1 MIREPREDTRVRHL
15 APRDVRRLSAAAAA
29 LGCTAAFTLASA
41 APAHADDIREKEWP
55 LAFLDA
61 SAANRIST
69 GSGVTVALLD
79 SGVMTRRIDLT
90 GQITSGPDYAGGVE
104 HPGDTGWGE
113 HGTCMASIIAGH
125 GRGGANGMLGIAPGA
140 HVLSVRVIRDDD
152 APDINQRT
160 VSNTPIS
167 DGIRYAVDHGAQVI
181 SMSLGGS
188 DAGADTDSTPEADAI
203 RYALDHNVVVVAAA
217 GNSADKGDAIQFP
230 GAERGVIS
238 VAAVDSA
245 GRHAAFSTTSW
256 DVSVAAPGVNL
267 PCDAAAS
274 DDEYLLG
281 DGTSQ
286 ATAYVAGIVAL
297 LKSEN
302 HALSPAQV
310 RDILEQTARDKPAG
324 GRDDQLGF
332 GIVDPVAALRAAA
345 ATKGSA
351 EMPAVANTGP
361 AGGHFGYGP
370 TAVVSEPAPTFGAVP
385 RAILGGIVLLAAAG
399 SIAFVML
406 RCARGQAL
414 AALPPAPNPPMP
426 YLPQGGAFPV
436 AQSFAQPHYQPQPQ
450 PQPQQP
456 AQQQPAQPAQPQ
468 PYPPAPPVQ
477 QPQYPAPS
485 PQPWQQPPADSP
497 MTPPD

>member
-1 MIREPREDTRVRHL
+1 MIRGQRSESQVRQ
-15 APRDVRRLSAAAAA
+15 AVPRDARRLAAAAAA
-29 LGCTAAFTLASA
+29 LGATAAFTLAGA
-41 APAHADDIREKEWP
+41 APAHADDIRDKQWP
-55 LAFLDA
+55 LAFLNA

-69 GSGVTVALLD
+69 GSGVSVALLD
-79 SGVMTRRIDLT
+79 SGVMARRIDLT

-160 VSNTPIS
+160 VSSTPIS

-297 LKSEN
+297 LKAEN

-332 GIVDPVAALRAAA
+332 GIVDPVAALKAAA
-345 ATKGSA
+345 TTKGSA
-351 EMPAVANTGP
+351 EMPTVANTGP

-370 TAVVSEPAPTFGAVP
+370 TIVVSEPAPAFGALP
-385 RAILGGIVLLAAAG
+385 RAILGGVVLLAAAG
-399 SIAFVML
+399 SVAFAML
-406 RCARGQAL
+406 RRARTQAL
-414 AALPPAPNPPMP
+414 AALPPAPTQPMP
-426 YLPQGGAFPV
+426 YPPQAGAFPV
-436 AQSFAQPHYQPQPQ
+436 AQSFAPPQYQQ
-450 PQPQQP
+450 
-456 AQQQPAQPAQPQ
+456 Q
-468 PYPPAPPVQ
+468 PYPPVPPAQQPYPPMPPVPPAQ
-477 QPQYPAPS
+477 QPQHPVAP
-485 PQPWQQPPADSP
+485 PQSWQQPPTGPPLA
-497 MTPPD
+497 PPD

>member
-1 MIREPREDTRVRHL
+1 MTRHVLAQPPAGGVRT
-15 APRDVRRLSAAAAA
+15 RNTRRLAAVV
-29 LGCTAAFTLASA
+29 AAFGCLTTYTLAAA
-41 APAHADDIREKEWP
+41 APAHADDIRDREWP
-55 LAFLDA
+55 LAFLNA

-69 GSGVTVALLD
+69 GSGITVALLD
-79 SGVMTRRIDLT
+79 SGVMTSRADLT
-90 GQITSGPDYAGGVE
+90 GQVTTGPDYAGGSE
-104 HPGDTGWGE
+104 RPGNTGWGE

-125 GRGGANGMLGIAPGA
+125 GRGGANGMLGIAPAA

-152 APDINQRT
+152 APDINQPT
-160 VSNTPIS
+160 KSNTPIS

-203 RYALDHNVVVVAAA
+203 RYALDHNVVVVVAA
-217 GNSADKGDAIQFP
+217 GNSADKGNAIQFP

-297 LKSEN
+297 LKAEN

-310 RDILEQTARDKPAG
+310 RDILESTTRDKPAG

-332 GIVDPVAALRAAA
+332 GIVDPVAALKAAG
-345 ATKGSA
+345 ATK
-351 EMPAVANTGP
+351 AVAETPAGANAGP
-361 AGGHFGYGP
+361 ASGHFGYGQA
-370 TAVVSEPAPTFGAVP
+370 AVVSEAAPSFGAP
-385 RAILGGIVLLAAAG
+385 SRAIVGGIVLLAAAG
-399 SIAFVML
+399 GIAFVML
-406 RCARGQAL
+406 RRARREAL
-414 AALPPAPNPPMP
+414 AALPPAPLYPQP
-426 YLPQGGAFPV
+426 YVPQFGV
-436 AQSFAQPHYQPQPQ
+436 AQATPPPPQPQYPPPPQAQYPPQQQPRQPQPQ
-450 PQPQQP
+450 SPHQPP
-456 AQQQPAQPAQPQ
+456 ADP
-468 PYPPAPPVQ
+468 PPAPP
-477 QPQYPAPS
+477 
-485 PQPWQQPPADSP
+485 
-497 MTPPD
+497 TPPN

>member
-1 MIREPREDTRVRHL
+1 MTRRVLAQPHAGSVRT
-15 APRDVRRLSAAAAA
+15 RSTRRFAAAAAA
-29 LGCTAAFTLASA
+29 LGCLATYTFATA
-41 APAHADDIREKEWP
+41 APARADDIRDREWP

-79 SGVMTRRIDLT
+79 SGVMTSRADLT
-90 GQITSGPDYAGGVE
+90 GQVTTGPDYAGGSE
-104 HPGDTGWGE
+104 HPGNTGWGE

-125 GRGGANGMLGIAPGA
+125 GRGGANGMLGIAPAA

-152 APDINQRT
+152 APDINQPT
-160 VSNTPIS
+160 KSSTPIS

-217 GNSADKGDAIQFP
+217 GNSADKGNAIQFP

-297 LKSEN
+297 LKAEN
-302 HALSPAQV
+302 HALSPAQI
-310 RDILEQTARDKPAG
+310 RDILESTARDKPAG
-324 GRDDQLGF
+324 GRDDRLGF
-332 GIVDPVAALRAAA
+332 GIVDPVAALKAAS
-345 ATKGSA
+345 ATK
-351 EMPAVANTGP
+351 AVAETPAGANAGP
-361 AGGHFGYGP
+361 ASGHFGYGQA
-370 TAVVSEPAPTFGAVP
+370 TVVSEAAPSFGALS
-385 RAILGGIVLLAAAG
+385 RAVVGGIVLLAAAG
-399 SIAFVML
+399 AIAFVML
-406 RCARGQAL
+406 RRARREAL
-414 AALPPAPNPPMP
+414 ASLPPTPLYPQPYVPQYGTTPAAAPPP
-426 YLPQGGAFPV
+426 L
-436 AQSFAQPHYQPQPQ
+436 QPQYPPQ
-450 PQPQQP
+450 QQPQQP
-456 AQQQPAQPAQPQ
+456 PQQQLP
-468 PYPPAPPVQ
+468 
-477 QPQYPAPS
+477 
-485 PQPWQQPPADSP
+485 QQPPADP
-497 MTPPD
+497 PLAPPTPPN

>member
-1 MIREPREDTRVRHL
+1 MTRRVLAQPHTGSVRT
-15 APRDVRRLSAAAAA
+15 RSRRRFAAAAA
-29 LGCTAAFTLASA
+29 VLGCLATYTLAAA
-41 APAHADDIREKEWP
+41 APARADDIRDREWP

-79 SGVMTRRIDLT
+79 SGVMTSRADLT
-90 GQITSGPDYAGGVE
+90 GQVTTGPDYAGGSE
-104 HPGDTGWGE
+104 HPGNTGWGE

-125 GRGGANGMLGIAPGA
+125 GRGGANGMLGIAPAA

-152 APDINQRT
+152 APDINQPT
-160 VSNTPIS
+160 KSSTPIS

-217 GNSADKGDAIQFP
+217 GNSADKGNAIQFP

-256 DVSVAAPGVNL
+256 DVSIAAPGVNL

-297 LKSEN
+297 LKAEN
-302 HALSPAQV
+302 HALSPAQI
-310 RDILEQTARDKPAG
+310 RDILESTARDKPAG

-332 GIVDPVAALRAAA
+332 GIVDPVAALKAAG
-345 ATKGSA
+345 ATK
-351 EMPAVANTGP
+351 AVAETPAGANAGP
-361 AGGHFGYGP
+361 ASGHFGYGQ
-370 TAVVSEPAPTFGAVP
+370 TAVVSEAAPAFGALP
-385 RAILGGIVLLAAAG
+385 RAIVGGIVLLAAAG
-399 SIAFVML
+399 AIAFVML
-406 RCARGQAL
+406 RRARREAL
-414 AALPPAPNPPMP
+414 ASLPPAPF
-426 YLPQGGAFPV
+426 Y
-436 AQSFAQPHYQPQPQ
+436 
-450 PQPQQP
+450 
-456 AQQQPAQPAQPQ
+456 PQ
-468 PYPPAPPVQ
+468 PYVPQYVTTPAAPPPT
-477 QPQYPAPS
+477 QPQYPTQQPS
-485 PQPWQQPPADSP
+485 QQQLPQQQSPQQPPADP
-497 MTPPD
+497 PLAPPTPPN